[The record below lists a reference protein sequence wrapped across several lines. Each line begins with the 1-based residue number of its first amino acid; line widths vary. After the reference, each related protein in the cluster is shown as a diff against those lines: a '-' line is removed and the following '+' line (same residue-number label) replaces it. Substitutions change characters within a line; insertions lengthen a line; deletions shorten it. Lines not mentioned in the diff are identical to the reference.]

1 MRAHNVLPIALM
13 VTVVGAGSIA
23 LASHVPEVDPAGV
36 PTGFLTA
43 HTRFD
48 AIRVNSLARA
58 IKPHG
63 TDLFIQHARLAPEQA
78 TAWHTHPGPVLV
90 SVRSGSLTYEDA
102 HGDQCRRITYGAG
115 EGFLDPGFGHVH
127 RAIAGP
133 SGAEFYPVY
142 ILPQGSAAHAIDAPP
157 PEACRS

>member
-1 MRAHNVLPIALM
+1 MKAHTLLPFALM
-13 VTVVGAGSIA
+13 LTVVGAGSIA
-23 LASHVPEVDPAGV
+23 LANHVSEVDPAGV

-43 HTRFD
+43 HTRID
-48 AIRVNSLARA
+48 AIRVNNLARA
-58 IKPHG
+58 VKPHG
-63 TDLFIQHARLAPEQA
+63 ADLFIQHARLGPNQA

-90 SVRSGSLTYEDA
+90 SIRSGSLTYEDA
-102 HGDQCRRITYGAG
+102 RGDRCRRTAYSAG
-115 EGFLDPGFGHVH
+115 EGFFDPGFGHVH

-142 ILPQGSAAHAIDAPP
+142 ILPKGSAAHVTDTPP